1 MVKEGST
8 WKGTSAETKPT
19 EIDPTLTSMPVREG
33 ENFYEADTGNVF
45 VFLNG
50 EWVTPQ
56 DSQEAEDSQEGE

>member
-1 MVKEGST
+1 
-8 WKGTSAETKPT
+8 
-19 EIDPTLTSMPVREG
+19 MPVREG